1 MSQRKLTYETPEYL
15 FDGLSVEEGKQLNQ
29 IWNLCENLPT
39 PSADSQKELVR
50 SAVMR
55 GINLPSGLKS
65 VQAGPLRPARV
76 SARIHQLRFRIVSI
90 AAAIVVG
97 LSMVLSP
104 SHDQFRAPAGSEMM
118 TIALSDGST
127 VDLAPGSR
135 LVVKNGFNEGHRNV
149 ALIGDGFFDVQPGP
163 TPFEVSTFDAT
174 TTVLGTSFG
183 ISAWPGSLEASTDV
197 VVATGRVQVKADE
210 SVVILSANEMA
221 TSTEST
227 MHQVDASTQLA
238 WRLGGFSYQNEL
250 IGNVLDD
257 VERRFDIR
265 VNAPSSIRLRPITI
279 HRNEVGDAGEFLGDI
294 AATISV
300 RYRKTANGFEMY
312 LN

>member
-1 MSQRKLTYETPEYL
+1 VSQRKLTYETPEYL
-15 FDGLSVEEGKQLNQ
+15 FDGLSVEEGTKLNQ
-29 IWNLCENLPT
+29 IWDLCENMPALA
-39 PSADSQKELVR
+39 ADSKKELVR
-50 SAVMR
+50 GIVMQS
-55 GINLPSGLKS
+55 INAPSGLRS

-76 SARIHQLRFRIVSI
+76 SARIHQLRFRMVSI
-90 AAAIVVG
+90 AAAVVVG
-97 LSMVLSP
+97 LSVVLSP
-104 SHDQFRAPAGSEMM
+104 SHDHFRAPAGSEMV
-118 TIALSDGST
+118 TISLSDGST

-135 LVVKNGFNEGHRNV
+135 LVVKDGFNEGHRNV
-149 ALIGDGFFDVQPGP
+149 ALVGDGFFDVQAGP

-210 SVVILSANEMA
+210 SVVMLAANQMA
-221 TSTEST
+221 TSTNPA
-227 MHQVDASTQLA
+227 MHLVDASAQLA
-238 WRLGGFSYQNEL
+238 WRSGGFSYQDEL